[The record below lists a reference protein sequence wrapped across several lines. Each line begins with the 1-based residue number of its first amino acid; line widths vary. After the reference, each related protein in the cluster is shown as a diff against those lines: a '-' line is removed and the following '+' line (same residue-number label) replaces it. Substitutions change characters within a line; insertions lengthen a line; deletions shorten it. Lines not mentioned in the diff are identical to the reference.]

1 MINSDYRQVRPAGFS
16 MLWSLSKGLALFIS
30 EFTCAEKGCILDHG
44 YKLSNDYSAEY
55 RGKGNRQL
63 MVLLVAQ

>member
-1 MINSDYRQVRPAGFS
+1 MINSDYGQVRPAGFS
-16 MLWSLSKGLALFIS
+16 MLWSLLKGLALFIS
-30 EFTCAEKGCILDHG
+30 GFTCAEKGCILDHV

>member
-1 MINSDYRQVRPAGFS
+1 MINSDYGQVRPAGFS

-44 YKLSNDYSAEY
+44 TNYPMTTQQNTG
-55 RGKGNRQL
+55 GKGIGN
-63 MVLLVAQ
+63 

>member
-1 MINSDYRQVRPAGFS
+1 MINSDYGQVGPAGFS

-55 RGKGNRQL
+55 RG
-63 MVLLVAQ
+63 